1 MSFGGWPVGVW
12 WHFAMIYDRTTLSL
26 YINGDLVSQ
35 LAWNTPAKILPS
47 SSYYMWIGS
56 MNNNPPEKID
66 EIRISKKARQPWEF
80 NVPLRNGLVAYYPF
94 NGNAN
99 DESWNGNNG
108 VVSGATLT
116 SDRFGE
122 SDRAFY
128 FNGSSYIDCGS
139 HSSTKITGSLTISAW
154 IRPTE
159 MSGDNSIIVN
169 REGEYEWGIN
179 NNAIWYALA
188 TEYPGWIASNP
199 VGNLETAQWFHV
211 ALHYDS
217 TAKQVTIYKDGISL
231 GHDSAYGQIGDV
243 HGELNNLIIG
253 FRQWGIGY
261 FKGDIDDIRIYNRA
275 ISQSEIDSLYHEGG
289 WPPPYIVNVVEG
301 WNMLSIPFTVLD
313 YSKSTLFES
322 AISDAFS
329 YNSSYIIKDILKNG
343 EGYWLKYPS
352 GCSIPFWGSPRINDT
367 IDVSKGWNMIGSLSV
382 PFPIDSISSIP
393 SGLITSEFFK
403 YTSIYEQADTIKPGK
418 AYWVRMN
425 DDGRLVLSTSGTI
438 QSRNKIKIIATDEM
452 PPLPPDIRNNTTS
465 TILTGFALEQ
475 NYPNPFNPI
484 TAFKYQ
490 LPIDSKVTFRIYDI
504 VGREVQTL
512 INEVQ
517 TAGYKSVEWNA
528 SSVASGVYFYRL
540 DAMSVANPAKSFSKL
555 MKLVLIR

>member
-1 MSFGGWPVGVW
+1 
-12 WHFAMIYDRTTLSL
+12 
-26 YINGDLVSQ
+26 
-35 LAWNTPAKILPS
+35 
-47 SSYYMWIGS
+47 
-56 MNNNPPEKID
+56 
-66 EIRISKKARQPWEF
+66 
-80 NVPLRNGLVAYYPF
+80 
-94 NGNAN
+94 
-99 DESWNGNNG
+99 
-108 VVSGATLT
+108 
-116 SDRFGE
+116 
-122 SDRAFY
+122 
-128 FNGSSYIDCGS
+128 
-139 HSSTKITGSLTISAW
+139 
-154 IRPTE
+154 
-159 MSGDNSIIVN
+159 
-169 REGEYEWGIN
+169 
-179 NNAIWYALA
+179 
-188 TEYPGWIASNP
+188 
-199 VGNLETAQWFHV
+199 
-211 ALHYDS
+211 
-217 TAKQVTIYKDGISL
+217 
-231 GHDSAYGQIGDV
+231 
-243 HGELNNLIIG
+243 
-253 FRQWGIGY
+253 
-261 FKGDIDDIRIYNRA
+261 
-275 ISQSEIDSLYHEGG
+275 
-289 WPPPYIVNVVEG
+289 
-301 WNMLSIPFTVLD
+301 MLSIPFTVLD